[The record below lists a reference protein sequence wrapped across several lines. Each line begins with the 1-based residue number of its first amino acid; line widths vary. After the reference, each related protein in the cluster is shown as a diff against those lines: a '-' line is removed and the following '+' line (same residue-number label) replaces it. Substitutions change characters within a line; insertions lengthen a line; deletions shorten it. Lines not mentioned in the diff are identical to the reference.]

1 MPNVLFYST
10 RCKKC
15 LFVVS
20 ELKKN
25 GLLKTFTKKVNVDKV
40 QRSQLP
46 GFLKTVPTILSDD
59 YKKPL
64 EYSDI
69 INWIEYKNKQNSM
82 GSGHQQQSQEIEAFC
97 MDGSFGQ
104 SGLIGAGNEDL
115 KTMASMTG
123 VPGSNMFAALDGGD
137 VKPPSDHRQQMSMAE
152 YEKQRG

>member
-1 MPNVLFYST
+1 MANVLFYST

-25 GLLKTFTKKVNVDKV
+25 GLLKIFTTKINVDKV

-64 EYSDI
+64 EYNDI
-69 INWIEYKNKQNSM
+69 INWIEYKNKKNSM
-82 GSGHQQQSQEIEAFC
+82 GSDRQQPKEIEAFC

-104 SGLIGAGNEDL
+104 SGTIGAGDEDL
-115 KTMASMTG
+115 NTMASMTG

-137 VKPPSDHRQQMSMAE
+137 VKPPSDHRRQMSMAE